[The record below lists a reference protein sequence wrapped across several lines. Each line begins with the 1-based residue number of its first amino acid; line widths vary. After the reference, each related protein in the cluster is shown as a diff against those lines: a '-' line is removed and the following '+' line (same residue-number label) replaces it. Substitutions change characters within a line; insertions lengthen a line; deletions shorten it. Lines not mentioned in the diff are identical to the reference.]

1 MPLDRK
7 GQSHRSLNQILETL
21 YQARMGV
28 ASLFSVQSA
37 TREVGKNPQFEQFA
51 GGGFREDALR
61 G

>member
-1 MPLDRK
+1 
-7 GQSHRSLNQILETL
+7 
-21 YQARMGV
+21 MGV
-28 ASLFSVQSA
+28 AGLFSVQSA